1 LTVASA
7 TLRLQA
13 RATPSAEARATLEDA
28 LSRLGVMASTHDLL
42 YRAATGTDEV
52 EMTVLLH
59 RLVGAIAQSAYCADG
74 RIALRVALD
83 EVVTFPP
90 NIAIPLALTAN
101 EAVTNACKHAFPNE
115 RHGQIEVRLEHHP
128 ADDAVILT
136 VSDNGIGLQAQA
148 NDGDSLGLKLIRAFA
163 RQIGGKLAI
172 SGEGGT
178 TISLMVPARCGT
190 TLDRQVETVRAAS
203 GAEAETSMPDR
214 RQRGG
219 P

>member
-52 EMTVLLH
+52 EMAVLLH
-59 RLVGAIAQSAYCADG
+59 RLVGAIGQSAYCADE

-90 NIAIPLALTAN
+90 DIAIPLALTAN
-101 EAVTNACKHAFPNE
+101 EAVTNACKHAFPNG
-115 RHGQIEVRLEHHP
+115 RQGQIEVRLEHHP

-136 VSDNGIGLQAQA
+136 VSDNGVGLQAQA

-163 RQIGGKLAI
+163 RQIGGRLAI

-178 TISLMVPARCGT
+178 TISLMVPASSGT
-190 TLDRQVETVRAAS
+190 TSDRQVEAVPSAS
-203 GAEAETSMPDR
+203 GPASETSMAGR
-214 RQRGG
+214 EQRGS